1 MARPRTGTIR
11 RRQTKRGTS
20 YALRLFWRG
29 RRIDHPI
36 GGSWEGWTE
45 ERVEGER
52 AYIAAQVERGEYVP
66 PSAPPA
72 QPPPAADQQT
82 FQVFAS
88 VALARW
94 RRRLAPKTA
103 ADLEWRLA
111 TAMDH
116 FGGLM
121 LAEISAETV
130 DGFVDVAL
138 RDREAIEQA
147 AAGGSPLTESYV
159 DARTGRTHQRRRRGL
174 SNSSINKVLVAVR
187 RVLKEAVRHG
197 LIESNPLND
206 PDCYLRAARP
216 KRSFLQVPQL
226 EAVFAA
232 ARQIEAESRGLGW
245 PEVRAIRKSTAPAT
259 RLAREYKVS
268 DTLIR
273 KIRRGEVWTAGPERR
288 RNDVSRLALIATL
301 TLAGVRISELC
312 KLDGAHVDL
321 PRRQISVP
329 RVKTDASERVV
340 PMVPALHEMLL
351 EHRAQHEWGPG
362 DPVFAT
368 RNGTRNTPDNV
379 RRHVVAPVHDRA
391 NALLA
396 DDEQQPIG
404 QLTPHT
410 LRRTFASLLAEVGV
424 SPRRAMYLLGHTDP
438 KLTMGVYQQVLD
450 LGSDAL
456 RGLEIALG
464 CDVDEA
470 LAAFSGRRVLA
481 PNWHPAE
488 SDAALE
494 LGSASGE
501 EPQSQS

>member
-1 MARPRTGTIR
+1 MARPRTGNIR
-11 RRQTKRGTS
+11 RRKTKRGIS
-20 YALRLFWRG
+20 YGLRFSWRG
-29 RRIDHPI
+29 QRIFHHL

-45 ERVEGER
+45 ERVAAEL
-52 AYIAAQVERGEYVP
+52 AYIAAQVDRGEYVP
-66 PSAPPA
+66 PAAPPA
-72 QPPPAADQQT
+72 QPASSADQQT

-88 VALARW
+88 VTLERW

-116 FGGLM
+116 FGNLT
-121 LAEISAETV
+121 LAEITAETV
-130 DGFVDVAL
+130 DGFVDAAL

-147 AAGGSPLTESYV
+147 AASGHPLTETYV
-159 DARTGRTHQRRRRGL
+159 DPRTGRTHQRRRRSL

-187 RVLKEAVRHG
+187 RVLKEALRHG
-197 LIESNPLND
+197 LIETNPLND
-206 PDCYLRAARP
+206 PDSYLRAARP
-216 KRSFLQVPQL
+216 KRSFLEVAQI

-232 ARQIEAESRGLGW
+232 ARQVEADNRGLGW

-259 RLAREYKVS
+259 HLAREYKVS

-273 KIRRGEVWTAGPERR
+273 RIRRGEIWTDGPERR

-312 KLDGAHVDL
+312 KLDGSHVDL
-321 PRRQISVP
+321 PRRRITIP

-340 PMVPALHEMLL
+340 PMVPALHELLL
-351 EHRAQHEWGPG
+351 EHRAEHEWGPG

-379 RRHVVAPVHDRA
+379 RRHVVAPAHRRA

-396 DDEQQPIG
+396 DDDQEAIG

-410 LRRTFASLLAEVGV
+410 LRRTFASLLAELGV

-488 SDAALE
+488 SDAALG
-494 LGSASGE
+494 LGSEPGE